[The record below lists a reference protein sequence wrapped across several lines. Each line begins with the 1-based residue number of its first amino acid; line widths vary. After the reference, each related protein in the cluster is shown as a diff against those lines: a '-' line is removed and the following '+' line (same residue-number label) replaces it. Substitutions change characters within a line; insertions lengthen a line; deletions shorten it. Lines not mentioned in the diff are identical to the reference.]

1 MLASLL
7 ALLSKIPLFNL
18 GAVMPF
24 LNGVGV
30 FLRKNWMYVVPV
42 LLIAANCGTLYEWQ
56 HTSGL
61 LKTERAAH
69 AADNATF
76 KNAQADANKK
86 ADAERDRLNK
96 ESKASATKA
105 DANYSDLL
113 VKYRANLVR
122 YQANQNSGSQSYNYQ
137 LPASASSDGS
147 SSGPDLLAGPSIRIS
162 IDDAN
167 VCAIN
172 TARLTA
178 VHDWAIAL
186 PKEAK

>member
-1 MLASLL
+1 MINFGMIVPIFNPIGSFIKKYWMFLL
-7 ALLSKIPLFNL
+7 
-18 GAVMPF
+18 
-24 LNGVGV
+24 
-30 FLRKNWMYVVPV
+30 PV
-42 LLIAANCGTLYEWQ
+42 LLIGANCATLYEW
-56 HTSGL
+56 HNTSGQ

-76 KNAQADANKK
+76 KKTQAEANAK
-86 ADAERDRLNK
+86 AEAERDRLNK

-137 LPASASSDGS
+137 LPTPTSTDGPS
-147 SSGPDLLAGPSIRIS
+147 SSTDVFAGPSIRIS

-186 PKEAK
+186 PRETK

>member
-1 MLASLL
+1 MLASVL
-7 ALLSKIPLFNL
+7 AFLSKL
-18 GAVMPF
+18 GMINFGMITPI
-24 LNGVGV
+24 LNPIGS
-30 FLRKNWMYVVPV
+30 FIKKYWMYLLPV
-42 LLIAANCGTLYEWQ
+42 LLIGINCGTLYEWQ
-56 HTSGL
+56 KTQGQ
-61 LKTERAAH
+61 LKTEKAAH
-69 AADNATF
+69 QLDVTTF
-76 KNAQADANKK
+76 KNAQAEANKK

-122 YQANQNSGSQSYNYQ
+122 YQANQNSGSQSYSYQ
-137 LPASASSDGS
+137 LPTAPSSDGPGAS
-147 SSGPDLLAGPSIRIS
+147 TDLPPGVRIS

-178 VHDWAIAL
+178 VHDWAIGL
-186 PKEAK
+186 PKEVK